1 MRRKRVT
8 SQLVVVLLIIILIC
22 IGSAVYSRVSGNPSP
37 VTQLVGM
44 ITAPVQKLGSG
55 IGNFFSKGKT
65 YFLET
70 DELLAENKELKQKI
84 SDMEQSV
91 RDATLALEENARL
104 REQLGMAQ
112 RDRSLTLQ
120 TAEVIARSPGE
131 WAVVLTLDKGSS
143 SGIKV
148 NDVVQTEAGMV
159 GYVSS
164 VAPNYCE
171 VTTLIDL
178 EMQCGA
184 LVTRTREAA
193 IAEGNYNIM
202 NEGYLR
208 LSYLQENSDV
218 VIGDTVETSGSGG
231 VFPKGIMIGTVE
243 EVRSEE
249 SGISKYAVIRP
260 FVDVETVTNVSVIVD
275 FSITE

>member
-37 VTQLVGM
+37 VTRVVGM
-44 ITAPVQKLGSG
+44 VTAPVQKLGNG

>member
-37 VTQLVGM
+37 VTQVVGM

>member
-37 VTQLVGM
+37 VTQVVGM

-208 LSYLQENSDV
+208 LSYLQENSDI

>member
-1 MRRKRVT
+1 MRRRRLT
-8 SQLVVVLLIIILIC
+8 SQFVVVLVVIILIC
-22 IGSAVYSRVSGNPSP
+22 IGSAIYSRVSGNPSP
-37 VTQLVGM
+37 VTKVVGM
-44 ITAPVQKLGSG
+44 VTAPVQKIGNG

-84 SDMEQSV
+84 SDMEQTV
-91 RDATLALEENARL
+91 RDAELALDENARL

-112 RDRSLTLQ
+112 RDRTLTLQ
-120 TAEVIARSPGE
+120 SAEVIARSPGE
-131 WAVVLTLDKGSS
+131 WAVVLTLDKGTS
-143 SGIKV
+143 SGIKEY
-148 NDVVQTEAGMV
+148 DVVQTEAGMV

-164 VAPNYCE
+164 VASNYCE
-171 VTTLIDL
+171 VTTVIDL

-184 LVTRTREAA
+184 LITRTREAA
-193 IAEGNYNIM
+193 IAEGNYNLM
-202 NEGYLR
+202 SEGYLR

-218 VIGDTVETSGSGG
+218 VIGDTIETSGSGG

-249 SGISKYAVIRP
+249 NGISNYAVIRP
-260 FVDVETVTNVSVIVD
+260 FVDVETVTNVSVITD